1 MGVTFIMTS
10 AWILFFVV
18 FSYSLNIGKKY
29 NSKSH
34 NVICYNFLAHSQILG
49 FSCTSST
56 RFCPNV
62 PSEITC
68 NTTSPAI
75 SWGLSGDVND
85 EIAFG
90 ALDPVDTNETS
101 DQNDD
106 FIAIKT
112 GSTSFILTFTSQ
124 IEFDNSLTVTC
135 TDQSDPN
142 TNTADDSCII
152 MIYGKK

>member
-1 MGVTFIMTS
+1 M
-10 AWILFFVV
+10 
-18 FSYSLNIGKKY
+18 
-29 NSKSH
+29 
-34 NVICYNFLAHSQILG
+34 G

-68 NTTSPAI
+68 NTTSSVI
-75 SWGLSGDVND
+75 RWELSGDIDDQITFN
-85 EIAFG
+85 A
-90 ALDPVDTNETS
+90 VDSVGTNKTS

-106 FIAIKT
+106 FTAIKT
-112 GSTSFILTFTSQ
+112 DSASFILKFTSL

-135 TDQSDPN
+135 TDLADVNPN
-142 TNTADDSCII
+142 TNDASCIM